1 MNTTTDLPLPVT
13 PTEMPLIAKE
23 ISWLS
28 FNERVLQEAENTTVP
43 VIERIRYLGIFSNNL
58 DEFYRVRVADLRRL
72 VTFSSGKEKEKN
84 EQLYEQIQN
93 IVSAL
98 QKRFDQAYL
107 RTIQELH
114 KHHIYLIDETQIQPH
129 QAAFITNYFQREI
142 MPILRPILFS
152 DASSKMPPLS
162 DGSIYLAI
170 RLQLE
175 NDQVRYSV
183 LEIPSP
189 PLPRFVVI
197 PNAKKNRDKVLIVVE
212 NIIRYCLKEVYRG
225 TLAIKEAKAYT
236 FKLTRDAELEI
247 GDEIS
252 QSIIAKITSSLKR
265 RRQGDPVRFV
275 YDKDMPEDLRIFLVR
290 QLGFGK
296 YDSLIAG
303 ERYHNFKDFIK
314 FPNLGS
320 PLLEHK
326 PQPAIVV
333 PELEKAH
340 LVFDLL
346 KQRDILL
353 HFPYHSFHYIEDL
366 LFTAALD
373 PSVRSIKITL
383 YRLASDSH
391 IVTALINAVNNQKQ
405 VTVVVELQAR
415 FDEQANLQWA
425 NQLTDAGVKVIFG
438 IPGLKVHSKLIL
450 IERMEGNTLS
460 YYSHIGTGNFNER
473 TARIYTDFSLLTNH
487 QEIGQEVANI
497 FNFIQHTY
505 LRFSFKHLLVSPHSF
520 RTRITQLIDNE
531 IENAQAGKQS
541 GITLKCNNL
550 VDNAI
555 IERLYAASRAGVKIR
570 LIVRGMMSLV
580 PGQSGYSENIEA
592 ISVVDRYLEHA
603 RVYIFK
609 NAGKPLYYIGSGDI
623 MTRNLDHRVE
633 VVCPVYDLDLQKFL
647 QNIIKLQW
655 KDREKA
661 RVLDQNLNNQI
672 KPAKEKERNI
682 RSQVD
687 TYQYIK
693 KLSKIKPKND
703 SVSS

>member
-1 MNTTTDLPLPVT
+1 MNSAADLPALT
-13 PTEMPLIAKE
+13 PQTELPLIPKE
-23 ISWLS
+23 LSWLS
-28 FNERVLQEAENTTVP
+28 FNERVLQEAENPRVP
-43 VIERIRYLGIFSNNL
+43 IIERIRYLGIFSNNL

-84 EQLYEQIQN
+84 EYLYQKLQST
-93 IVSAL
+93 VVAL
-98 QKRFDQAYL
+98 QKRFDQTYL
-107 RTIQELH
+107 KVIQELH
-114 KHHIYLIDETQIQPH
+114 KHHIYLIDETQIQSQ
-129 QAAFITNYFQREI
+129 QAAFIASYFQREI

-152 DASSKMPPLS
+152 DTTSKMPPLA
-162 DGSIYLAI
+162 DGSIYLGV
-170 RLQLE
+170 RLLLD
-175 NDQVRYSV
+175 NDQVLYSV

-189 PLPRFVVI
+189 PLARFVVV
-197 PNAKKNRDKVLIVVE
+197 PGAKKNREKVLIVLE

-225 TLAIKEAKAYT
+225 TLNIKEAKAYT
-236 FKLTRDAELEI
+236 FKLTRDAELEL
-247 GDEIS
+247 GEEIS
-252 QSIIAKITSSLKR
+252 QSIIAKITSSLKKR
-265 RRQGDPVRFV
+265 KHGDPVRFV
-275 YDKDMPEDLRIFLVR
+275 YDKDMPDDLLAFLVR

-320 PLLEHK
+320 AALEHK
-326 PQPAIVV
+326 PQPPIVI

-346 KQRDILL
+346 KKRDVLL
-353 HFPYHSFHYIEDL
+353 HFPYHSFHYVEDL
-366 LFTAALD
+366 LYTAALD
-373 PSVRSIKITL
+373 PAVRSIKITL

-391 IVTALINAVNNQKQ
+391 IVTALINAINNQKQ
-405 VTVVVELQAR
+405 VTVVLELQAR

-425 NQLTDAGVKVIFG
+425 NQLIDAGAKVIFG

-473 TARIYTDFSLLTNH
+473 SARIYTDFSLLTNH

-505 LRFSFKHLLVSPHSF
+505 LRFTFKHLLVSPHGF
-520 RTRITQLIDNE
+520 RTRLTQLIDQE
-531 IENAQAGKQS
+531 IENARVGKQS

-555 IERLYAASRAGVKIR
+555 IERLYAASQAGVKIR

-580 PGQSGYSENIEA
+580 PGQPGFSENIEA
-592 ISVVDRYLEHA
+592 ISIVDRYLEHA

-623 MTRNLDHRVE
+623 MTRNLDYRVE
-633 VVCPVYDLDLQKFL
+633 VVCPVYDITLQNFL
-647 QNIIKLQW
+647 QDMIKLQW

-661 RVLDQNLNNQI
+661 RVLDQSLSNQI
-672 KPAKEKERNI
+672 KPAKDKERKI
-682 RSQVD
+682 RSQLE
-687 TYQYIK
+687 TYQHIK
-693 KLSKIKPKND
+693 KSAKRKPKNN
-703 SVSS
+703 SSAS